1 MGTLVRGRT
10 RETDNGRRQLRISS
24 IAAAVLCSGSICGL
38 QPAHSQYVQQGP
50 KLVGSGPL
58 GVAQQGFSC
67 ALSTDGNTA
76 IIGGPLDTSQ
86 NGASWVFTRN
96 GSSWS
101 QQSPKLV
108 GGGATA
114 SAQQGASVALSGDG
128 NTALVGGP
136 QDNSGVG
143 AVWGFIRDSGVWV
156 QPLSKFIGSGAIGGA
171 NQGASVAL
179 SADGNTAI
187 VGGPQDNSGVGAT
200 WIFTREGNSLVQQ
213 GTKLQGNDAVGAANQ
228 GASVALSADGN
239 TAIVGAP
246 GDNSG
251 FGAAWIFS
259 RNGSTWSQ
267 QGTKLVGSGAA
278 GSPKQGA

>member
-143 AVWGFIRDSGVWV
+143 AVW
-156 QPLSKFIGSGAIGGA
+156 
-171 NQGASVAL
+171 
-179 SADGNTAI
+179 
-187 VGGPQDNSGVGAT
+187 
-200 WIFTREGNSLVQQ
+200 IFTREGNSLVQQ